1 MSRRVKRRISECSID
16 EATTLPDDILIQIFS
31 ILDYRSRASFAATC
45 QSFRRLGSSPC
56 LWGSLDLRFHKFDTA
71 MANSISSR
79 TKHLSKLEFRGVES
93 ADAIVHLRAQSLR
106 ELSGEFCQGIT
117 DATVSAIAARHKLL
131 QSIQFGPLACE
142 KVSSHGIEA
151 IAHCCPNLTRLHLS
165 GVREVTADAINS
177 LASRCV
183 KLEDVAFMDSND
195 IDEFA
200 LGNLASLRFLSVA
213 GAKRLNWGLAF
224 QHWRRLPNLVG
235 LDVSRTDI
243 AFDSSTR
250 SSWLSLSDKLQ
261 IAITLDC
268 PELEEQGST
277 AVNYYM
283 EKMKHNANKDDDGR
297 MSGFVAW
304 TERALSQS
312 LVRMAENNLTGTKV
326 VDPFWDRTGATLLLH
341 LLRSSEVD
349 VRERA
354 ATAIATFVIVDDD
367 DHPAATS
374 TVDSTRA
381 RRIMQ
386 SGGVDVLLSFA
397 TTSIRQGLQIE
408 ALKAI
413 ANLCMDSQV
422 AKVVAENGGIT
433 ILSNLM
439 RSSNRFVVEEALG
452 GLWNL
457 SLGEELKGLISETGG
472 TKALV
477 DLIFQWPPSSHGIL
491 ERAAGTV
498 ANLVTDEKCNFEV
511 MAAGGVRA
519 LTLLAGFSEYVGV
532 QEQSELVAVAKAM
545 EYHRQ
550 GERAKA
556 ARALANLVSHGDV
569 NASNFA
575 VGEEVGAVEALV
587 RITFSQHEGARLEAA
602 GALWNLSFDERN
614 REAIAAAGGIV
625 ALISLAKSCSNSS
638 HQGDLQERAAGALW
652 GLSVSEANSVAIGEY
667 GGVPPL
673 IGLACSDIE
682 DVHETAA
689 GALWNIAFE
698 PGNALRIL
706 QDGGVSSLIHLCS
719 SSPSRMARFMAT
731 LALAYLFDGRM
742 DEYVAERGI
751 TQDPFNTMIADR
763 IKMIALNHIGS
774 FVLSFCSDHICD
786 TAMLAE
792 ASSAALAQRMEG
804 CLIPEVGFLKCSEVE
819 MKRFVAMLGS
829 ACPILKVCSSFALFQ
844 FTMPNGRYTS
854 HHVTLLQNAG
864 ISRIIQAIASSSTTP
879 VEVKVFVKLLRSNLQ
894 LHYRLEDLSNFH
906 TLVCASKLT
915 PILHKL

>member
-79 TKHLSKLEFRGVES
+79 SKHLSKLEFRGVES
-93 ADAIVHLRAQSLR
+93 ADAIIHLRAQSLR

-117 DATVSAIAARHKLL
+117 DATVSTIAARHTML

-142 KVSSHGIEA
+142 KVSSQGIEA

-177 LASRCV
+177 LASHCT
-183 KLEDVAFMDSND
+183 KLEDVAFMDSNI

-213 GAKRLNWGLAF
+213 GAKQLNWGLAF
-224 QHWRRLPNLVG
+224 HRWSRLPNLVG
-235 LDVSRTDI
+235 LDASRTDI
-243 AFDSSTR
+243 ALDASTR

-261 IAITLDC
+261 IVITLDC
-268 PELEEQGST
+268 PKLEEQGGA
-277 AVNYYM
+277 AVKYYL
-283 EKMKHNANKDDDGR
+283 EKMKHHNSNDDDER

-304 TERALSQS
+304 AERALSQS
-312 LVRMAENNLTGTKV
+312 LVRMAENNLTAAKV

-354 ATAIATFVIVDDD
+354 ATAIATFAIVDDD
-367 DHPAATS
+367 DDYPAATS

-381 RRIMQ
+381 RRILQ

-422 AKVVAENGGIT
+422 AKVVAENGGIA

-457 SLGEELKGLISETGG
+457 SLGEELKGLICETGG

-477 DLIFQWPPSSHGIL
+477 DLIFQWPPNSHGIL

-498 ANLVTDEKCNFEV
+498 ANLVTDEKCNCEV

-519 LTLLAGFSEYVGV
+519 LTLLAGFSESVGV
-532 QEQSELVAVAKAM
+532 QEQ
-545 EYHRQ
+545 
-550 GERAKA
+550 A

-569 NASNFA
+569 NASNVA

-751 TQDPFNTMIADR
+751 TQAPFNAMIADR
-763 IKMIALNHIGS
+763 IKMIALNHMGS
-774 FVLSFCSDHICD
+774 FVLSFCSDRICD
-786 TAMLAE
+786 AAMLSQ
-792 ASSAALAQRMEG
+792 ASSAALAQRMQG

-819 MKRFVAMLGS
+819 MKRFVAMLRN
-829 ACPILKVCSSFALFQ
+829 ACPILKLCSSFALFQ

-894 LHYRLEDLSNFH
+894 LHYHLEDLSNFH

>member
-31 ILDYRSRASFAATC
+31 TLDYRSRASFAATC

-56 LWGSLDLRFHKFDTA
+56 LWGSLDLRFHKFDTT

-79 TKHLSKLEFRGVES
+79 SKHLSKLEFRGVES
-93 ADAIVHLRAQSLR
+93 ADAIFHLRAQSLR

-142 KVSSHGIEA
+142 KVSSQGIEA

-165 GVREVTADAINS
+165 GVREVTADALNS

-261 IAITLDC
+261 IAIALDC
-268 PELEEQGST
+268 PKLEEQSGT
-277 AVNYYM
+277 AVNYYL
-283 EKMKHNANKDDDGR
+283 EKMKHNVNKDDDGR
-297 MSGFVAW
+297 MSGFVDW
-304 TERALSQS
+304 TERAVSQS

-457 SLGEELKGLISETGG
+457 SLGEELK
-472 TKALV
+472 
-477 DLIFQWPPSSHGIL
+477 
-491 ERAAGTV
+491 
-498 ANLVTDEKCNFEV
+498 
-511 MAAGGVRA
+511 
-519 LTLLAGFSEYVGV
+519 
-532 QEQSELVAVAKAM
+532 
-545 EYHRQ
+545 
-550 GERAKA
+550 A

-652 GLSVSEANSVAIGEY
+652 GLSQVEELLSSTGDGGSVRRPAQVEERRPSRRDEGASRRTDRWSAEKETTMA
-667 GGVPPL
+667 GGV
-673 IGLACSDIE
+673 S
-682 DVHETAA
+682 T

-763 IKMIALNHIGS
+763 IKMIALNHMGS

-786 TAMLAE
+786 AAMLSQT
-792 ASSAALAQRMEG
+792 SSAALAQRMQG

-819 MKRFVAMLGS
+819 MKRFVAMLRS
-829 ACPILKVCSSFALFQ
+829 ACPILKLCSSFALFQ
-844 FTMPNGRYTS
+844 VMN
-854 HHVTLLQNAG
+854 L
-864 ISRIIQAIASSSTTP
+864 
-879 VEVKVFVKLLRSNLQ
+879 KLLLGDPWSLD
-894 LHYRLEDLSNFH
+894 ESGGG
-906 TLVCASKLT
+906 
-915 PILHKL
+915 ILNVQNMWMHFAGCNCI